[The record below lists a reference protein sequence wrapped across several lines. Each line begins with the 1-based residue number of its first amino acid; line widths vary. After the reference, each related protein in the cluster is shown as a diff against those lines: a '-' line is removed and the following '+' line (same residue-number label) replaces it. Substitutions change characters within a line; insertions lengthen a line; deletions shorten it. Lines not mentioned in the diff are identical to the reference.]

1 MENDLGGIIFRRKEL
16 KRQRLTTAVFVAV
29 QQV

>member
-1 MENDLGGIIFRRKEL
+1 VQNHFGGIIFWRKEL
-16 KRQRLTTAVFVAV
+16 KRERLTTAVFVAV